1 MMWYMDAFHLIE
13 SCIEQKI
20 LDSAEGGV
28 LVYRQASN
36 EFPEGWYLTPQDE
49 LAQDLKDDVKGIQA
63 LMSALEEKGITFTPQ
78 HPTSF

>member
-1 MMWYMDAFHLIE
+1 MWYMDAFDLIE
-13 SCIEQKI
+13 SCIEQDI
-20 LDSAEGGV
+20 LDTAEGGV
-28 LVYRQASN
+28 LIYRQASSDL
-36 EFPEGWYLTPQDE
+36 PEGWYLTAKDE